1 MTYIDCACMFVPDFL
16 ASPTL
21 IRQVY
26 QSGFPGMENV
36 WQGREWRQAVAEA
49 FSASFAKGLA
59 EKRTL

>member
-1 MTYIDCACMFVPDFL
+1 MFVPDFL

-21 IRQVY
+21 IRQFY

-36 WQGREWRQAVAEA
+36 WQGHEWRQAVAEA